1 MEYQLFIFRL
11 LNPCCNAV
19 KKDTLSMECKYFNN
33 NDLTSYLKRNI
44 PYLSVYEIEKII
56 ISSKFSELEDCNQCG
71 NCYFIFKCNEEFNI
85 NMEEILYII
94 KSNLFSDS
102 YDTETSDKIEECDL
116 ESYENVFNIYS
127 DSD

>member
-19 KKDTLSMECKYFNN
+19 KKDTIIMECKYFTKS
-33 NDLTSYLKRNI
+33 DLITYLNRSI
-44 PYLSVYEIEKII
+44 PYLPLCEIQKII

-71 NCYFIFKCNEEFNI
+71 SCYIICKCNEEFNI

-94 KSNLFSDS
+94 KSNLFSEI
-102 YDTETSDKIEECDL
+102 YDTETSDKIDECDID
-116 ESYENVFNIYS
+116 SYENVFNIYS